1 MSLELISVAD
11 HIKLQEQRMGISNK
25 KRSPKKVSTEN
36 VEFSTALPEVSHDRM
51 EQH

>member
-25 KRSPKKVSTEN
+25 KRSPKKVSVEN
-36 VEFSTALPEVSHDRM
+36 IELEKALP
-51 EQH
+51 